1 MSSVLGQLSAPVGSY
16 KHFQD
21 KRADTA
27 PPRRSNKSVPAYGR
41 RNRFVPRSL
50 EDFGDG
56 GAFPEIHVAQYPLN
70 MGKPGV
76 LGQGGNILTTY
87 TDSDGVVHH
96 DTNVRAKGK
105 TIYSKFTD
113 LIERVEQD
121 GKPTNNLRATDEEIA
136 ENTNDTLLALQKIV
150 NMKVKAALPVKKPD
164 VEQSQNNAT
173 YIRYTPKPSAPGY
186 NPNCKQRI
194 IRMVDLPVDPMEPPK
209 FKHKKVP
216 GGPPSPPVPVM
227 HSPPRKVTVE
237 DQKNWKIP
245 PCISNWKNARGYTIP
260 LDKRLAADGRG
271 LQETTINPKFGKFA
285 ESLYQAEKES
295 RKEVELRSKMR
306 KQLQIKA
313 KRIKEQELVQK
324 ANEIRREAQR
334 RQDGG
339 DSDSSSSSSSSSDS
353 SDSSDSDSDSDEEE
367 RGGRNDRGG
376 RGGRSGR
383 EERGKETEP
392 EREDRQERDE
402 FRYEQRRKRE
412 TDLRRQRMGK
422 RSKLLRDKDR
432 DVSERI
438 ALGMPTGNL
447 KRESQ
452 YDARLFNQS
461 SGMDA
466 GFGNEDEYNV
476 YSKQLFQSK
485 SKSIYR
491 PRANDTDAYGTADE
505 QYNSIVNTDR
515 FKPNKDFK
523 GVDRSKPSGPRSQP
537 VQFEIEKESDPFGVD
552 DILSKTK
559 PRKRKGNALDAI
571 GRSGHM
577 RATGGMGS
585 KDSYESGSSRSKVDF
600 ERSRSRSDSG
610 KKRSRHR

>member
-1 MSSVLGQLSAPVGSY
+1 
-16 KHFQD
+16 
-21 KRADTA
+21 
-27 PPRRSNKSVPAYGR
+27 
-41 RNRFVPRSL
+41 
-50 EDFGDG
+50 
-56 GAFPEIHVAQYPLN
+56 
-70 MGKPGV
+70 MGKPGA
-76 LGQGGNILTTY
+76 LGQGSKILTTY
-87 TDSDGVVHH
+87 TDADGVVHH
-96 DTNVRAKGK
+96 DTNVRVRGK
-105 TIYSKFTD
+105 TVYSKFTD
-113 LIERVEQD
+113 LIEKVDDD
-121 GKPTNNLRATDEEIA
+121 GKRGSNLRATDEEIA

-164 VEQSQNNAT
+164 VEQSQNNGT

-271 LQETTINPKFGKFA
+271 LQETVINHKFGKFA

-313 KRIKEQELVQK
+313 KRVKEQELLQK
-324 ANEIRREAQR
+324 AEQIRRDAAERQR
-334 RQDGG
+334 RQDAGDVSS

-353 SDSSDSDSDSDEEE
+353 SDSDSDSEDE
-367 RGGRNDRGG
+367 RSTGRDRKSSRDQEPKRRDQGPK
-376 RGGRSGR
+376 RRNKESASER
-383 EERGKETEP
+383 EERL
-392 EREDRQERDE
+392 ERDAM
-402 FRYEQRRKRE
+402 RLEQRRKRE
-412 TDLRRQRMGK
+412 TDLRRQHMGK
-422 RSKLLRDKDR
+422 RTKLARDKDR

-438 ALGMPTGNL
+438 ALGMPTGNA
-447 KRESQ
+447 KREAQ

-461 SGMDA
+461 SGMDT
-466 GFGNEDEYNV
+466 GFGNDDDYNV

-491 PRANDTDAYGTADE
+491 PRASDKDAYGTADE
-505 QYNSIVNTDR
+505 QYNDIVNTDR

-537 VQFEIEKESDPFGVD
+537 VQFEKESSDPFGVED
-552 DILSKTK
+552 LLSKTK
-559 PRKRKGNALDAI
+559 GRKRKGNALDTI
-571 GRSGHM
+571 GQSGHM
-577 RATGGMGS
+577 RATGGMAS
-585 KDSYESGSSRSKVDF
+585 KESYESGSSRTKVDF
-600 ERSRSRSDSG
+600 ERSSSRSDSD